1 MNWTFFNM
9 TRRIEFFLSMSQ
21 RIGFL
26 SFCQKKK
33 TTQRI
38 ELSPK
43 IRYKE
48 LNFFFFQYDSKIFF
62 NMTRRIEPFFITWL
76 KDLVFFFTKKKT
88 QRIWL
93 LMTHRLEPSFQNIF
107 TQKKWL
113 EELIPFFIVTLKFF
127 FFEIRIRLTELNF
140 FQYDS
145 QNWTCFF
152 FLNMTFFF
160 DIELFFFWI
169 RLEEMKF
176 SNTTQRIQLFS
187 LIWLQELNLF
197 CMTLWIELFFQ
208 EIWLDSSNWTSFYEF
223 LFKMTKRVEVF
234 LLTQEL
240 NLSCL
245 PMWLNE
251 FFAANRKKVQCIA
264 SSKKKAQL
272 FESNFK
278 MFNSLSLNSK
288 TILWIIFKTGF
299 NSLSHI
305 EKNSILRVMWR
316 KVQFW
321 VKKSSIFWLFQPK
334 FQLSHIQ
341 KNGIDALSR
350 IRKKKEFDF
359 LSHTQKEIQFF
370 ESYLK
375 QDSILW
381 VTLKKR
387 R

>member
-1 MNWTFFNM
+1 
-9 TRRIEFFLSMSQ
+9 
-21 RIGFL
+21 
-26 SFCQKKK
+26 
-33 TTQRI
+33 
-38 ELSPK
+38 
-43 IRYKE
+43 
-48 LNFFFFQYDSKIFF
+48 
-62 NMTRRIEPFFITWL
+62 
-76 KDLVFFFTKKKT
+76 
-88 QRIWL
+88 
-93 LMTHRLEPSFQNIF
+93 MTHRLEPSFQNIF

-113 EELIPFFIVTLKFF
+113 EELIPFFIVTLNFF
-127 FFEIRIRLTELNF
+127 FLKYE
-140 FQYDS
+140 YDS
-145 QNWTCFF
+145 QNWIFF
-152 FLNMTFFF
+152 NTTHRIELVFLNMTFFF
-160 DIELFFFWI
+160 RHWTFFFWI

-187 LIWLQELNLF
+187 LIWLKELNLF
-197 CMTLWIELFFQ
+197 CMTLWIELFFFFQ

-240 NLSCL
+240 NLSCF

-305 EKNSILRVMWR
+305 EKKISILRVMWR

-321 VKKSSIFWLFQPK
+321 VKKKVQFFDSFNQNFNWVTFKKMGSIHWVVFE
-334 FQLSHIQ
+334 
-341 KNGIDALSR
+341 
-350 IRKKKEFDF
+350 KKKEFDF